1 MSRES
6 RLNAAFVTVVDTLTA
21 DYDVVELLHTPVTE
35 CTEILDAQAGD
46 LMLAGSTGQLQVGA
60 SSRSASP
67 PSLRWSPNS
76 CRGRW
81 TVAWSSSRP
90 RGRFPSRGALDEAFL
105 VLQAHARNHNHTLRT
120 VAEGVANRT
129 LDLIPEGA
137 TSAKPGPARQG
148 QARLPVRRLEG
159 LPLA

>member
-6 RLNAAFVTVVDTLTA
+6 RLNAAFVTVADTLTA

-35 CTEILDAQAGD
+35 CTEILDAQAGG
-46 LMLAGSTGQLQVGA
+46 LMLAGSTGQLQVVA

-81 TVAWSSSRP
+81 MRRSSYSGPMRATTITPCERSRKASP
-90 RGRFPSRGALDEAFL
+90 TA
-105 VLQAHARNHNHTLRT
+105 
-120 VAEGVANRT
+120 
-129 LDLIPEGA
+129 
-137 TSAKPGPARQG
+137 
-148 QARLPVRRLEG
+148 
-159 LPLA
+159 PLT